1 MVALCAPTSLQKVGD
16 ILLVTDA
23 DWLFDE
29 VCASLCNG
37 ETRVNRIT
45 ESRDLRAAVAAVQPE
60 LVILDSQVGSMGGI
74 ASCLDLRLEAGGGRM
89 DHMRVLLLL
98 DRDADRWVAREAKA
112 DGWLVKP
119 IDPFRLRKAHRALV
133 AGDSWFEGEPVP
145 A

>member
-1 MVALCAPTSLQKVGD
+1 MVAAATTTNLEHVGD

-37 ETRVNRIT
+37 GTRVNRIT
-45 ESRDLRAAVAAVQPE
+45 DSRNLRAAIEATEPE

-74 ASCLDLRLEAGGGRM
+74 ASCLDLRLEAGAGRM
-89 DHMRVLLLL
+89 DDMRVLLLL

-119 IDPFRLRKAHRALV
+119 IDPFRLRKAHRALI
-133 AGDSWFEGEPVP
+133 AGDPWFEGEPVP